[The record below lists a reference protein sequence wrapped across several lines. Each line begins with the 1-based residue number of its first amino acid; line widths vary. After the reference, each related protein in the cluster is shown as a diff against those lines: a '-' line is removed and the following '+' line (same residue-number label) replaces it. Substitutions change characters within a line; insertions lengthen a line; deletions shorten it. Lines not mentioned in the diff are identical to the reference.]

1 MTDVADAIPTD
12 VPPEDCLA
20 PTYFLNSDSPAIL
33 TFAKNACQGVEGDR
47 EKAIAL
53 YYAARDEIRYEA
65 YKIEFSRPGLRASRP
80 LEDGYGFCISKA
92 ALLAAAA
99 RSQGIPARL
108 GFADVRNHLM
118 TEKLRKAI
126 GSDVLTYHGYTEL
139 WIDGRWVK
147 ATPAF
152 DNGLC
157 ERFGVIPLEF
167 DGQTDSIFHAFNAE
181 GSKHMEYVRE
191 RGVFAD
197 VPYDVLEAAWQK
209 DMAKSPQ
216 EITNE
221 LKDSDFRE
229 DAAREGAA
237 ARGS

>member
-1 MTDVADAIPTD
+1 MTDAADPIPTD

-20 PTYFLNSDSPAIL
+20 PTYFIDSDSPSIVR
-33 TFAKNACQGVEGDR
+33 FASDACRGVEGDR

-53 YYAARDEIRYEA
+53 YYAARDTIRYEA

-99 RSQGIPARL
+99 RSQAIPARL

-118 TEKLRKAI
+118 TEKLRKAL
-126 GSDVLTYHGYTEL
+126 GSDILIYHGYTEL

-152 DNGLC
+152 DSGLC

-167 DGQTDSIFHAFNAE
+167 DGRTDSVFHAFNAE

-209 DMAKSPQ
+209 DMVKSP
-216 EITNE
+216 NE
-221 LKDSDFRE
+221 VMESLDGDFRE